1 KMPSLHIDLH
11 SGKGKSEV
19 GWLNGAV
26 VRAGEEA
33 GVATPVNRV
42 LTEVL
47 TELVTQPAQ
56 RDEWRHAGTR
66 LLTAVASV

>member
-1 KMPSLHIDLH
+1 MDLH

-26 VRAGEEA
+26 VRTGEEA

-47 TELVTQPAQ
+47 TELVRAPSQMAA
-56 RDEWRHAGTR
+56 WRHNGER
-66 LLTAVASV
+66 LLANVRS